1 MLRSPCP
8 YLVLVVNQIGTR
20 LSENPRFFVLYSSGP
35 LGWSAFTFS
44 LPVTAWWWAGLS
56 LVFIVFYFSVFV
68 FVFWSLLFCIF
79 VFCFFCIFC
88 HRVVVGGAELGGSVA
103 IGLFARWVS
112 KAWWNVFAR
121 PFPIPEKKWPNHCL
135 VRFLTS
141 LVSAPLPNGIGTL
154 KLYKN
159 SCKRYVLELE
169 TFHAPNKH
177 FAFRGLK

>member
-1 MLRSPCP
+1 M
-8 YLVLVVNQIGTR
+8 
-20 LSENPRFFVLYSSGP
+20 
-35 LGWSAFTFS
+35 S
-44 LPVTAWWWAGLS
+44 LPSSCCESDRNPTERKSQVLCFILFRPPRLVSVHVLAAG
-56 LVFIVFYFSVFV
+56 
-68 FVFWSLLFCIF
+68 
-79 VFCFFCIFC
+79 
-88 HRVVVGGAELGGSVA
+88 HRVVVGGAELGIYCILFFCFRICILVLVILYSCILFFFVFFVTGWWWAGLSLVARFA

-121 PFPIPEKKWPNHCL
+121 PFPSPEKKWPSHCL
-135 VRFLTS
+135 VRS
-141 LVSAPLPNGIGTL
+141 LNPLISAPLPNGIGTL